1 MKIEM
6 IVHIKNDDG
15 TLRTESTVREV
26 DIPNDE
32 AFTGPETFGEVFD
45 QYERKMLE
53 ARNEVAKGVTEKYL
67 SAIAKKNAVRGRDTR
82 RKNTRKAKA
91 LYY

>member
-67 SAIAKKNAVRGRDTR
+67 STIAKKNAVRGRDTR